1 MKILIKLKSKFQVET
16 IGDAYCVACGLHRN
30 THIHA
35 QQIAWMALKMIQ
47 ACSHHLTHKGKPIR
61 VRKYLRLLNVFYYWV
76 CIPFKIDIEI
86 FSINLTSIKSVS
98 DNVKILIKYYTRM

>member
-1 MKILIKLKSKFQVET
+1 MKILIELKSKFQVET

-61 VRKYLRLLNVFYYWV
+61 VRKYLRVLNVFYYWV
-76 CIPFKIDIEI
+76 CIPFKIDTLGN
-86 FSINLTSIKSVS
+86 FFNKSYINQKCL
-98 DNVKILIKYYTRM
+98 RQC